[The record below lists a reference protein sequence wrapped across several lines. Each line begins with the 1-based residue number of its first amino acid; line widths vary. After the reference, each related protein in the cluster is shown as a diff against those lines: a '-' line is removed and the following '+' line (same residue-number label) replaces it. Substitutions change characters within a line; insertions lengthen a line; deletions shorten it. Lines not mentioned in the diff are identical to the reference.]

1 MEAQIKRTTIFF
13 LLFGRFLVYSLK
25 FDRMTEP
32 KEVNILI
39 ETGKAGQRFF
49 SKKRRFH
56 G

>member
-1 MEAQIKRTTIFF
+1 M
-13 LLFGRFLVYSLK
+13 LFGRFLVYSLK

-49 SKKRRFH
+49 SKNVVFMDNF
-56 G
+56 GNGGWIYF